1 MSLNADRPRFCAL
14 IIKRKIRF
22 TLTTDL
28 QNPIDQT
35 WSQTRL
41 TKRLIEN
48 DCIMSLSSVLYIKLS
63 VTQQGL
69 ELRGTR
75 NKQILVGPKPNQ

>member
-22 TLTTDL
+22 TLRTH
-28 QNPIDQT
+28 IDQT
-35 WSQTRL
+35 RSQTRL

-48 DCIMSLSSVLYIKLS
+48 DCIMSSSSVLYIKLS